1 MLNVHYFL
9 LKMTSFGNN
18 RGLFSAILDEA
29 RGMAME
35 AHSGKTIMY
44 TVVGVDW
51 RPFGHPRQ
59 RRPLNSVVLDDGV
72 GERLVT
78 DVKDFIQV
86 TQSVVVQNGVFADL
100 QASWNYKNSAALN

>member
-1 MLNVHYFL
+1 
-9 LKMTSFGNN
+9 MTSLGSN
-18 RGLFSAILDEA
+18 RHIFSKILDEA
-29 RGMAME
+29 RAIAME

-44 TVVGVDW
+44 TLVGVDW

-72 GERLVT
+72 AEKLVT

-86 TQSVVVQNGVFADL
+86 SLESRSRLLLFDA
-100 QASWNYKNSAALN
+100 

>member
-1 MLNVHYFL
+1 
-9 LKMTSFGNN
+9 
-18 RGLFSAILDEA
+18 
-29 RGMAME
+29 ME

-72 GERLVT
+72 AERVVT

-86 TQSVVVQNGVFADL
+86 GEGMRVLADSL
-100 QASWNYKNSAALN
+100 NFYVKYQCIVSSLAGLRSEASQGTKLLC